1 MGQPSPNPRGL
12 QLIVAPL
19 CRFPEEGSGEAVP
32 AAEVHQQTRSQEA
45 GRETGIKGLSGE
57 ISYITMIT

>member
-1 MGQPSPNPRGL
+1 LFTPP
-12 QLIVAPL
+12 

-32 AAEVHQQTRSQEA
+32 AAEVHQQARSQEA

>member
-1 MGQPSPNPRGL
+1 LFTPP
-12 QLIVAPL
+12 

-32 AAEVHQQTRSQEA
+32 AAEVHQQARSQEA

-57 ISYITMIT
+57 ISYIFAPLQYYDDSLIYKL